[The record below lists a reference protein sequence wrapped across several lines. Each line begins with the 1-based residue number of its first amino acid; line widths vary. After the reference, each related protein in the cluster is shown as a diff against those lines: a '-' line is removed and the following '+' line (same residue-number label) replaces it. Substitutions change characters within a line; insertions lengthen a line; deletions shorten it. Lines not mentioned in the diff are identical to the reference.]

1 MSESNQDV
9 PQMRHQ
15 DLAKFFELLGSG
27 QSPTTLHA
35 SLTGV
40 FAAGHRMESADWVSW
55 ASDMIGPSET
65 VTADHQAILK
75 ALYSTTLNALEDSN
89 MSFRPLLP
97 ADDSP
102 LSDRLEALSDWCGS
116 FLGAFGTVGVVAE
129 DKKMP
134 TEIEEILEDLSAIA
148 QVETDQDSDAQAE
161 EDFTAI
167 SEHVRMGV
175 LNLFLE
181 YNRPAAD
188 GKSEPTVH

>member
-1 MSESNQDV
+1 MSESNTTL

-15 DLAKFFELLGSG
+15 DLVRFFELLGSG
-27 QSPTTLHA
+27 QSPTALHA

-40 FAAGHRMESADWVSW
+40 LAAGHRMEPADWVDW
-55 ASDMIGPSET
+55 ATDMMGPSEV
-65 VTADHQAILK
+65 VTADHQAVIK
-75 ALYSTTLNALEDSN
+75 ALYATTLNALDDTN

-102 LSDRLEALSDWCGS
+102 LNERLEALSDWCGS
-116 FLGAFGTVGVVAE
+116 FLGAFGTVGVVGE
-129 DKKMP
+129 DKAIP
-134 TEIEEILEDLSAIA
+134 EEIEEILEDLSAIA

-175 LNLFLE
+175 LNLYLE
-181 YNRPAAD
+181 YNQPAAD
-188 GKSEPTVH
+188 GTSGPTVH